1 MYNSLHI
8 EDFIKKNT
16 NIIQSINAKFDKPLT
31 IYNIVIVYI
40 LTYKVV
46 IPREKV
52 AMTLYRVDLFFLC
65 LIMSIYAK
73 KKINK
78 VISTKEQSKNR
89 ATLF

>member
-8 EDFIKKNT
+8 EDFIKKNHEHYPVNKRQIRQT
-16 NIIQSINAKFDKPLT
+16 LNNLQYFYC
-31 IYNIVIVYI
+31 IY

-52 AMTLYRVDLFFLC
+52 AMTLYRIDLFFLC

-73 KKINK
+73 KKN
-78 VISTKEQSKNR
+78 
-89 ATLF
+89 

>member
-1 MYNSLHI
+1 M
-8 EDFIKKNT
+8 
-16 NIIQSINAKFDKPLT
+16 NAKIRNT
-31 IYNIVIVYI
+31 INNLQNFYCIY

-73 KKINK
+73 KKIK